1 VDYGAPVGTPVRAV
15 ADGTV
20 LMAGWQGGNGI
31 SVTVRHARGYETMY
45 NHLSVALV
53 RPGERVRQRQVI
65 ARVGATG
72 LATGPHLDYRVK
84 KDGQWVNPLG
94 EKFIPGEPVPARR
107 RGAFDRHL
115 ETLIERLDR
124 EAPLEGDR
132 VRS

>member
-1 VDYGAPVGTPVRAV
+1 
-15 ADGTV
+15 
-20 LMAGWQGGNGI
+20 
-31 SVTVRHARGYETMY
+31 MY

>member
-1 VDYGAPVGTPVRAV
+1 VRAV

-45 NHLSVALV
+45 NHLSVTLV